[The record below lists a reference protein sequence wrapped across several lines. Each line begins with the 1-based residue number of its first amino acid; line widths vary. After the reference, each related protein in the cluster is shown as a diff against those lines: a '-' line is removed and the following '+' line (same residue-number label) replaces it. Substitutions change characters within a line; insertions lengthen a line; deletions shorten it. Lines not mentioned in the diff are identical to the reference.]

1 MVNDPNAY
9 SDNDKRSS
17 MFTTAANMFQNIKTY
32 SLNFTSMSSDK
43 QTEAYAEDLQRARCV
58 FFIKTYTTF

>member
-1 MVNDPNAY
+1 
-9 SDNDKRSS
+9 

-58 FFIKTYTTF
+58 FFIKTCTVL